1 MANKNILSRIQHKHD
16 TQANWE
22 KAVNFIPLEGEIIVY
37 DVDGTYSYS
46 RIKIGD
52 GATSVVDLPFTDV
65 PSDWSQTNE
74 TAPDFIKN
82 KPSLATSEE
91 IKALFN

>member
-22 KAVNFIPLEGEIIVY
+22 KAVNFIPLKGEIIVY

-52 GATSVVDLPFTDV
+52 GATSVVDLPFI
-65 PSDWSQTNE
+65 NE
-74 TAPDFIKN
+74 GELITVDDIDAICGTTIQV
-82 KPSLATSEE
+82 ATLNNEVR
-91 IKALFN
+91 F

>member
-1 MANKNILSRIQHKHD
+1 MANKDILSRIQHKHD

-52 GATSVVDLPFTDV
+52 GTTSVVDLPFI
-65 PSDWSQTNE
+65 NE
-74 TAPDFIKN
+74 EELITVDDIDAICGTTIQV
-82 KPSLATSEE
+82 ATLNNEVR
-91 IKALFN
+91 F